1 MHSALMGMRTGLSTS
16 LRARRSNP
24 FFLCCFQM
32 DCFVASAPRNDGER
46 AVLRRA
52 RFNFKQQMSVRI
64 LAARFARALHFVVPR
79 KREQGMPGARC
90 TRGLACKTGN
100 KKAHEHTGQRRQSD
114 IPCAMALRLIPR
126 SSRRA
131 NSSCHRRC
139 RLDSGSNP
147 VGSISPP
154 TAWHQQGVSEP
165 RGFTVRN
172 NAVRLRAVRSLTG
185 LAQSRTRP
193 AIHLRA

>member
-1 MHSALMGMRTGLSTS
+1 LAYQRHCERSEAIHSFFAVSRWIASSQALLAMTVRGRCS
-16 LRARRSNP
+16 
-24 FFLCCFQM
+24 
-32 DCFVASAPRNDGER
+32 D
-46 AVLRRA
+46 RA